1 MVYPKYHGKAENSQS
16 DAPAKKQCGLSE
28 QDTRTLER
36 GEVSYRALDWA
47 GNVSHLHS
55 TITIGQAA

>member
-1 MVYPKYHGKAENSQS
+1 MVIKSITEKDEIAKA
-16 DAPAKKQCGLSE
+16 DAPAKKQCGFSE